1 MCGTCGVHE
10 RHFGFS
16 GVGGTFSCK
25 LSDVEDGNWT
35 LCSKRAAGAFN
46 TASSSA
52 SCSTQ
57 SKWTLILQTTTTK
70 PRHHE
75 QWTSLMTLWV
85 ENEYLKLMKRLRE
98 GWWLSVQGNL
108 MGNLSYVR
116 RMSHSW
122 LELYVK
128 IWMYINQQFKA
139 FSLWLWYIAQ
149 PLLSANHIP
158 KYIKSSL
165 ALYMSSELSK
175 YILFLINSQ
184 LLSFLHPLSS
194 ACQHFFLLVKI
205 QLPALC
211 GCTVNA

>member
-1 MCGTCGVHE
+1 MVSTFPNHFYPSVCVCGFFHMCGTCGVHE

-108 MGNLSYVR
+108 SYVR

-139 FSLWLWYIAQ
+139 FSLTLIHCPAIAISQ
-149 PLLSANHIP
+149 PH
-158 KYIKSSL
+158 
-165 ALYMSSELSK
+165 SK
-175 YILFLINSQ
+175 VYQ
-184 LLSFLHPLSS
+184 
-194 ACQHFFLLVKI
+194 K
-205 QLPALC
+205 
-211 GCTVNA
+211 